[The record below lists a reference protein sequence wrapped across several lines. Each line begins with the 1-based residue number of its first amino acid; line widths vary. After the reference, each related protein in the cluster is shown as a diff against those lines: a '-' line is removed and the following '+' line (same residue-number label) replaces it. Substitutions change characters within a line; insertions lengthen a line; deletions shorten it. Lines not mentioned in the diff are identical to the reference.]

1 MEDYPLGN
9 IHAFDFDG
17 TLTRRDTLL
26 EIMHFHL
33 GFKRFTLLML
43 HFLPHLVL
51 MTVGLYPRHKVKQ
64 KVFSRCFGGMKT
76 EQFDNLCHRFAAEK
90 ASLLRLAGMQQIQE
104 LLAKGDNV
112 VIITASMVNW
122 VKPFFSTMPGVIVL
136 GTMAKE
142 NEDCLTGR
150 FATKNCR
157 GKEKINRLLQF
168 FPERKQYRLTAYGD
182 SRGDLPLLDFADEG
196 YYRPFS

>member
-1 MEDYPLGN
+1 MTYPLGN

-26 EIMHFHL
+26 EIMRFHL
-33 GFKRFTLLML
+33 GLKRFALLML
-43 HFLPHLVL
+43 RFLPHLLL
-51 MTVGLYPRHKVKQ
+51 MTVGLRPRHEVKQ
-64 KVFSRCFGGMKT
+64 KVFSRCFGGMEV
-76 EQFDNLCHRFAAEK
+76 EQFNGLCRRFAAEK
-90 ASLLRLAGMQQIQE
+90 ASLLRPAGAKKIQE
-104 LLAKGDNV
+104 LLAKGDKV
-112 VIITASMVNW
+112 VVITASIVNW
-122 VKPFFSTMPGVIVL
+122 VEPFFSAMPGVIVL

-142 NEDCLTGR
+142 SESRLTGR

-168 FPERKQYRLTAYGD
+168 FPERKQYYLTAYGD

-196 YYRPFS
+196 YYRPFN